1 MIDFTQYT
9 PEELALLALDIAIIL
24 SKGKE
29 VDELSVMSSLLL
41 VISDNLSLIASQKAN
56 LSSILEKTQETSP
69 DNNNDKKE
77 PL

>member
-56 LSSILEKTQETSP
+56 LNSIIEKTQEAPP
-69 DNNNDKKE
+69 DNNNNKKE

>member
-69 DNNNDKKE
+69 DNNNNKKE